1 MAEHRLDIAVGVASA
16 LVVALA
22 TAARGAGLLDVLIA
36 GVFGATLGLCRA
48 WPTAAW
54 VVAAVAIAALAPED
68 GAHWLPFPLVAV
80 TAFGAGRW
88 ADRNS
93 ALTACVTLIS
103 LSLLVAATSHSA
115 AVPNVL
121 VPGAGWLVGRAIRE
135 RELLAQRLAERA
147 HELEHEREA
156 YAELSVNYER
166 TRIASE
172 LHDIVAHAI
181 TVMVVQA
188 TAGQRLAA
196 TNPQLTAEA
205 FHAIADAAHGAE
217 EDIGRLVALLADDHA
232 TGQAPGLELI
242 EELVARA
249 AGTGLDI
256 TLTLEGTH
264 EGLPDDVIQIATLV
278 VREALTNALRYASG
292 APIKVLVSG
301 EHDTVTIEVTNDPA
315 PSASALIGHGTGN
328 GLRGLRER
336 LSASGGR
343 LQAGP
348 TADGGWQ
355 TRAHIP
361 RHNTARPT

>member
-1 MAEHRLDIAVGVASA
+1 LAEHRLDIALGVASA

-54 VVAAVAIAALAPED
+54 VVAAVAIAALAPQD

-88 ADRNS
+88 ADRTS
-93 ALTACVTLIS
+93 AVTASVTLIS
-103 LSLLVAATSHSA
+103 LSLLVAATSHSS

-121 VPGAGWLVGRAIRE
+121 VPGVGWLVGRAIRK

-147 HELEHEREA
+147 HELEQEQEA

-166 TRIASE
+166 TRVASE

-217 EDIGRLVALLADDHA
+217 EDIGRLVALLADDRP
-232 TGQAPGLELI
+232 TGQAPDLELV
-242 EELVARA
+242 EEFVARA
-249 AGTGLDI
+249 AATGLDV
-256 TLTLEGTH
+256 TLTTEGTS
-264 EGLPDDVIQIATLV
+264 EGLPIDLVQTATRV
-278 VREALTNALRYASG
+278 VQESLTNALRYASG
-292 APIKVLVSG
+292 AAVRVLVSAKQ
-301 EHDTVTIEVTNDPA
+301 DTVVIEVTNDPA
-315 PSASALIGHGTGN
+315 PSASALAGHGTGN

-336 LSASGGR
+336 LGASGGR
-343 LQAGP
+343 LEAGP

-355 TRAHIP
+355 TRAHLP
-361 RHNTARPT
+361 RHATAQAT